1 MLLCRE
7 YIVSSIKEL
16 KPTYES
22 LGVLSEYIV
31 MFFGEKE
38 AILPLIRKEGEEGNA
53 YGNLLLLYLLNE
65 ILVKKGS
72 EKDIISL
79 GKSILEMGR
88 QKALIQKNTSTQA
101 LKASAKELL
110 NRFAEIERLWEKF
123 SEDKKDS
130 SVPSKTSSADIDE
143 DLLDLDYLEDLCKKK
158 DKKNIIK
165 YLGNIRN
172 K

>member
-16 KPTYES
+16 KPTHES
-22 LGVLSEYIV
+22 LGVLSEYILL
-31 MFFGEKE
+31 FFGEKE
-38 AILPLIRKEGEEGNA
+38 AILPLIRREAEEGNA

-65 ILVKKGS
+65 ILVKKGA
-72 EKDIISL
+72 EKDLLSL

-88 QKALIQKNTSTQA
+88 KKAGIQGSTSTKA

-110 NRFAEIERLWEKF
+110 SRFSEIERLWEKL
-123 SEDKKDS
+123 SEEKKAS
-130 SVPSKTSSADIDE
+130 LGKQPASDIDE
-143 DLLDLDYLEDLCKKK
+143 DLLDLDYLEDLCKRK
-158 DKKNIIK
+158 DKKQILK